1 MVNMIKENELDMLL
15 PPWAVVHASR
25 LLSIRRGTVTS
36 DNESSGDVANP
47 KPSASAPEPEMDIP
61 VYVRESI
68 HVGAF
73 QM

>member
-1 MVNMIKENELDMLL
+1 MLL

-25 LLSIRRGTVTS
+25 LLSIRQGTVTS
-36 DNESSGDVANP
+36 DNESSGDIANP
-47 KPSASAPEPEMDIP
+47 EPSALAPEPEMDIP
-61 VYVRESI
+61 VYIRDSI